1 MNLNA
6 PWKYQLIKQNIF
18 RINHLMWNKTKLS
31 KLNVAILKVC
41 AISFW
46 FCWHRQEK
54 QETNQ
59 AAANHIFQT
68 KRLEMSHFSFWL
80 QYKLLI
86 KWLTSAVQCFCSEH
100 RETDSCHKIV
110 STVIYSNNYINVFF
124 FIFTF
129 NAFKCLFQCIHIV
142 YPLL

>member
-1 MNLNA
+1 
-6 PWKYQLIKQNIF
+6 
-18 RINHLMWNKTKLS
+18 MWNKTKLS

-100 RETDSCHKIV
+100 RDTDSLCQLL
-110 STVIYSNNYINVFF
+110 YIL
-124 FIFTF
+124 IIT
-129 NAFKCLFQCIHIV
+129 
-142 YPLL
+142 